1 MTTNAAIFSLFG
13 AIIGAWLQY
22 FLTRQVDNQ
31 KHRREARTAAYIDYL
46 KCVSEQA
53 NLGRQRQSQE
63 GRELS
68 AKTAEAK
75 CRISLYGSSSTVA
88 AFAAFERLGAT
99 MNTPEQC
106 RAFTQMVAI
115 MRNDSVGD
123 RQVEVGDLEAVLLGT
138 GRHAS

>member
-1 MTTNAAIFSLFG
+1 
-13 AIIGAWLQY
+13 
-22 FLTRQVDNQ
+22 
-31 KHRREARTAAYIDYL
+31 
-46 KCVSEQA
+46 
-53 NLGRQRQSQE
+53 
-63 GRELS
+63 
-68 AKTAEAK
+68 
-75 CRISLYGSSSTVA
+75 
-88 AFAAFERLGAT
+88 